1 MVQFRTTPAKTKC
14 YNEYIKN
21 RGTQNL
27 WKTRIRVATYRQ
39 GEMPERI
46 YYEDHCEEECSQVH

>member
-27 WKTRIRVATYRQ
+27 WKTKIRVATYRQ

-46 YYEDHCEEECSQVH
+46 YYEDHCEEECS

>member
-1 MVQFRTTPAKTKC
+1 MVGTIGHPC
-14 YNEYIKN
+14 WYNKAIKN

-27 WKTRIRVATYRQ
+27 WKTKIRVATYRQ

-46 YYEDHCEEECSQVH
+46 YYEDHRYDEEERPPFR